1 MKNLREVLFSKIP
14 PSMHKF
20 RSFVEEEHI
29 MVASATPN
37 LGEAITIISPKEKI
51 DIEMGTKHTEG
62 SDLKLPGILRDLD
75 YSDLE
80 DGMKSVEEERIATF
94 DPVLPVEQGSKQC
107 VQCSTDGDG
116 VRTFIQR
123 SSTGDG
129 AGVSDQSS
137 KAANGTEAF
146 EGTDNGHNLH
156 QTTTAPVFH
165 A

>member
-1 MKNLREVLFSKIP
+1 
-14 PSMHKF
+14 
-20 RSFVEEEHI
+20 

-37 LGEAITIISPKEKI
+37 LGEAIISPKENI
-51 DIEMGTKHTEG
+51 DIEMGTKHAEG
-62 SDLKLPGILRDLD
+62 SDLKLPGILRNLD

-80 DGMKSVEEERIATF
+80 DSMKSVEEERIATF
-94 DPVLPVEQGSKQC
+94 DPALPVEQGSKQC
-107 VQCSTDGDG
+107 VQSSTDGDG

-137 KAANGTEAF
+137 TAANGTEAF
-146 EGTDNGHNLH
+146 EGTDNGNNLH
-156 QTTTAPVFH
+156 QTTTAPVFQ